1 VANPRIEQLR
11 ARVEADGLDT
21 QAHFGLGGEYLA
33 MGECMMAV
41 AEFRRCVEIDP
52 QSAAAWRL
60 LGDSYASIGVA
71 KEAASA
77 WRHGALAAARQGD
90 TRAAGEM
97 GALHEKA
104 LKGELPAGR

>member
-1 VANPRIEQLR
+1 MTNTRIGQLR

-21 QAHFGLGGEYLA
+21 QAHYALGGEYLA
-33 MGECMMAV
+33 LGERMMAV

-52 QSAAAWRL
+52 QFAAAWRL

-77 WRHGALAAARQGD
+77 WGHGAYAAARQGD
-90 TRAAGEM
+90 TRAADEM
-97 GALHEKA
+97 GALQEKA
-104 LKGELPAGR
+104 LRGELTG